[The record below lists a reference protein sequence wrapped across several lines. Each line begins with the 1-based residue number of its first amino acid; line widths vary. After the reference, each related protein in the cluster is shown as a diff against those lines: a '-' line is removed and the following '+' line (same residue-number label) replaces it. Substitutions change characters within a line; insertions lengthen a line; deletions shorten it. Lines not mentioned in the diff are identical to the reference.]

1 MSGDDPDIKE
11 GASLPV
17 RKLLQ
22 CLGWLYE
29 GAINGIPGVD
39 GLEDLAQS
47 YSAQHRCTDDAI
59 DRLINWQ
66 VAKAGAAGFV
76 TGVGGMLTLPVAIP
90 ANLVGVLYIQIRMI
104 GAVAHLR
111 GYDVRS
117 DQVRTLVVA
126 CLAGSAASDIL
137 KGVGINIGTQVTRQ
151 MVLRISG
158 EVLKRI
164 NQAVGFRLVTK
175 AGSKGVVNLIKGVPL
190 VGGVVGGTFDAAA
203 TKIIGRTARQVFAP
217 LGQF

>member
-1 MSGDDPDIKE
+1 VSEHPDIEE

-17 RKLLQ
+17 RQLLQ
-22 CLGWLYE
+22 WLGWLYE
-29 GAINGIPGVD
+29 GALNGLPGVD
-39 GLEDLAQS
+39 GVEDLAQS
-47 YSAQHRCTDDAI
+47 YSDRGVSSDDEI
-59 DRLINWQ
+59 DHLINWQ

-90 ANLVGVLYIQIRMI
+90 VNLAGVLYIQIRMI

-126 CLAGSAASDIL
+126 CLAGSAALDIL
-137 KGVGINIGTQVTRQ
+137 KGVGINIGTRMTRQ

-158 EVLKRI
+158 EVLKRV

-175 AGSKGVVNLIKGVPL
+175 AGSKGAVNLLKGVPF

-203 TKIIGRTARQVFAP
+203 TKVIGRTAKQVFAS